1 MFSAVID
8 NSAQN
13 EKAYAAGGSGACCMH
28 FSVARPD
35 VVRAVNQRWLLKTW
49 KRLKGAQRIPAWPA
63 MEAEDLS
70 RVKASLS
77 FLEVSGGDG
86 TARFLVRFHGEAI
99 AKVYGSSDCRE
110 KFLDQIIPAERHA
123 ESLAPYH
130 RALETGDPVYT
141 IHDVTDRN
149 GRLVYYERLLLP
161 YTTDG
166 RNIDRIVASFEFICP
181 DGAFAGDALMK
192 SPAVP
197 PTLRLSATIET
208 LALT

>member
-1 MFSAVID
+1 MKILSRR
-8 NSAQN
+8 
-13 EKAYAAGGSGACCMH
+13 GSGDSFMQ
-28 FSVARPD
+28 FSKARPD

-49 KRLKGAQRIPAWPA
+49 KWLKGTQRIPAWPA

-70 RVKASLS
+70 RVSAGLS
-77 FLEVSGGDG
+77 FLEVSSGDG
-86 TARFLVRFHGEAI
+86 SARFLVRFHGEAI
-99 AKVYGSSDCRE
+99 AKVYGSSDCRG

-123 ESLAPYH
+123 EGLAPYH
-130 RALETGDPVYT
+130 QVLQTGDPVYT

-161 YTTDG
+161 FTCDG
-166 RNIDRIVASFEFICP
+166 RTIDRIVASFEFICP
-181 DGAFAGDALMK
+181 DGAFDGDALMK

-208 LALT
+208 LAPT